1 MLLFQAPRH
10 MAGPARAV
18 CLPTLLCAAL
28 MFAAAPVHS
37 AGKAH
42 SHGNAKLDVA
52 IEPQRLSLQFSS
64 PLDNLVGFERAPR
77 NDKERQQVDAAV
89 AKLNAAESLFKI
101 DPAAQCKLAKVELA
115 SAALKLGQVEP
126 AQAKSDHADID
137 GSYEF
142 SCADATKARHIDIG
156 LFDFKRLHRLD
167 VQVAA
172 STGQF
177 KRALKP
183 SATRLSLTR

>member
-1 MLLFQAPRH
+1 MLVFQAPRRT
-10 MAGPARAV
+10 ASPARAV
-18 CLPTLLCAAL
+18 GLPALFCALAI
-28 MFAAAPVHS
+28 AATSAHA

-42 SHGNAKLDVA
+42 AHGDARLDVA

-89 AKLNAAESLFKI
+89 ARLNAADTMFRI
-101 DPAAQCKLAKVELA
+101 DAAAQCKLAKVELA
-115 SAALKLGQVEP
+115 SAALKLGPVDP

-137 GSYEF
+137 ASYEF
-142 SCADATKARHIDIG
+142 SCTDATKARHIDIG
-156 LFDFKRLHRLD
+156 LFEFKRLHRLD

-183 SATRLSLTR
+183 SATRLSLAR